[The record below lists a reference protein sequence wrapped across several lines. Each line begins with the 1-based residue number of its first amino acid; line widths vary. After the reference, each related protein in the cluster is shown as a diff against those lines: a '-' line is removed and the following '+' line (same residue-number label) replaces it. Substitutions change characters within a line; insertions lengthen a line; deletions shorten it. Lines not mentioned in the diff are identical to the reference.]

1 MFGFASRTKLLANRF
16 KKRNFISDYQV
27 GCNCNSS
34 IIEEEEEEEEE
45 EERKMET
52 PMDGKFLSVS
62 TTPMSQK
69 SASRDSLLTTSTLFS
84 VSSVASHESLKINDR
99 IGKASIND
107 RRGFVLEKMLET
119 NSSKHFPIN
128 DCPKFKFGEF
138 AFLRSNSLSNFAEKK
153 KVAIDPLSP
162 CNSMFSMKL
171 FECPSNE
178 LFSFSNENKS
188 TVSLKAPN
196 ACWYSNSNVAVG
208 NDHQLRRSVSVECLL
223 AFHRRQQMLWQN
235 LISVSKFIAEHTL
248 MENFNSST
256 IPQHRENNLS
266 NSKQTNNMSTGAVS
280 QQEKENIILRWLQSV
295 NENLTS
301 SRHSLFFSSNC

>member
-1 MFGFASRTKLLANRF
+1 
-16 KKRNFISDYQV
+16 
-27 GCNCNSS
+27 
-34 IIEEEEEEEEE
+34 
-45 EERKMET
+45 MET
-52 PMDGKFLSVS
+52 PIDGKLLSVN

-84 VSSVASHESLKINDR
+84 VSSVASHESLKINML
-99 IGKASIND
+99 GKASINN

-128 DCPKFKFGEF
+128 DCAKFKFGEF
-138 AFLRSNSLSNFAEKK
+138 AFLRSNSLSDFAEKK
-153 KVAIDPLSP
+153 KATIDPLSP
-162 CNSMFSMKL
+162 CNSMFSMKS

-188 TVSLKAPN
+188 TVSLKAIN
-196 ACWYSNSNVAVG
+196 ACCYSNSNVAVA

-223 AFHRRQQMLWQN
+223 VFQRRQQMLWQN

-256 IPQHRENNLS
+256 IPHHGENNFS
-266 NSKQTNNMSTGAVS
+266 NSKQTNNTNNMNTVTVS

-295 NENLTS
+295 NENVTS
-301 SRHSLFFSSNC
+301 SRHSLFFSSNY

>member
-1 MFGFASRTKLLANRF
+1 K
-16 KKRNFISDYQV
+16 
-27 GCNCNSS
+27 
-34 IIEEEEEEEEE
+34 
-45 EERKMET
+45 
-52 PMDGKFLSVS
+52 
-62 TTPMSQK
+62 
-69 SASRDSLLTTSTLFS
+69 
-84 VSSVASHESLKINDR
+84 
-99 IGKASIND
+99 
-107 RRGFVLEKMLET
+107 
-119 NSSKHFPIN
+119 
-128 DCPKFKFGEF
+128 
-138 AFLRSNSLSNFAEKK
+138 KK

-162 CNSMFSMKL
+162 CINVSMKL